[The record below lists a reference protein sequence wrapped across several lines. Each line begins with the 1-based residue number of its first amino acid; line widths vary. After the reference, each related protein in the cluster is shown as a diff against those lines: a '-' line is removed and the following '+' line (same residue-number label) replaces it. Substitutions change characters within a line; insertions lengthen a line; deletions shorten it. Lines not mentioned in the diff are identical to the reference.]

1 MDLIPAPIASD
12 LGLVRRI
19 VFASVYLP
27 KETPDFWSKVTAFVT
42 NNEGSTQDILP
53 STVKTMVENLQ
64 LLNDNAFCTDAQLM
78 AEIHAFS
85 LAGSSSPLGIVLVSS
100 HTECHECGGKLLMRG
115 DRASRLVV
123 YTETFGTVIGT
134 HYHKYCN
141 QPNCNYRQ
149 YYGFHKLGD
158 QSVAYYDSD
167 WSTLE
172 FFVSTSET
180 AIEMTMLRKFDAELL
195 FGHLSYKQKTDIYN
209 YQHNYDT
216 CSKFC
221 SALDDSVSPKQ

>member
-1 MDLIPAPIASD
+1 VIWAL
-12 LGLVRRI
+12 LEEL
-19 VFASVYLP
+19 FASVYLP
-27 KETPDFWSKVTAFVT
+27 RDTYWSKVTAFVT
-42 NNEGSTQDILP
+42 NNEGSQDILP

-64 LLNDNAFCTDAQLM
+64 LLNDKAFCTDAQLM

-85 LAGSSSPLGIVLVSS
+85 TAGSSSPLGIVLVSS

-123 YTETFGTVIGT
+123 YTETFGTVVGT

-141 QPNCNYRQ
+141 QLNCNYRQ

-167 WSTLE
+167 WATLE

-180 AIEMTMLRKFDAELL
+180 AIEMMMLRKFDAEL
-195 FGHLSYKQKTDIYN
+195 FGHLSYKQKADIYN
-209 YQHNYDT
+209 YQRNYDT
-216 CSKFC
+216 CSKLC
-221 SALDDSVSPKQ
+221 SALASPKQ